1 MRVLTFRPVRVSCT
15 YCLSADPADLFVSLF
30 QEQWLTGGWGENVCV
45 FVRETRGCWWAR
57 GDLCV
62 SEQVYMCVRG
72 IYESGTNASMPRW
85 QSPSR
90 RPDVKGQ
97 VVSERRSSSFIIQGP
112 DWQKK
117 KKKTPQRHTLSWLCA
132 NLLNAWKNTGNP
144 VLYHTLKRKEIW
156 FTLVNQRQHSDRGLT
171 GINGSRRTMSP
182 RHHNKS
188 FSLLHRQ
195 THPHDVLGWAEEFPS
210 LSYKYFSMNT
220 VRPVADDVIKMNS
233 VTLKY
238 ASFFFFP
245 SKQAVTTYH

>member
-1 MRVLTFRPVRVSCT
+1 MQACHADSLHHGGLMWRDRSCQNAGAAVSS
-15 YCLSADPADLFVSLF
+15 Y
-30 QEQWLTGGWGENVCV
+30 
-45 FVRETRGCWWAR
+45 RGQI
-57 GDLCV
+57 G
-62 SEQVYMCVRG
+62 
-72 IYESGTNASMPRW
+72 
-85 QSPSR
+85 
-90 RPDVKGQ
+90 
-97 VVSERRSSSFIIQGP
+97 
-112 DWQKK
+112 KK
-117 KKKTPQRHTLSWLCA
+117 KKNPQRHTLSWLCA

-210 LSYKYFSMNT
+210 PSYKYFSMNT

-238 ASFFFFP
+238 ASFFLLP
-245 SKQAVTTYH
+245 SKQAVTTYHKR